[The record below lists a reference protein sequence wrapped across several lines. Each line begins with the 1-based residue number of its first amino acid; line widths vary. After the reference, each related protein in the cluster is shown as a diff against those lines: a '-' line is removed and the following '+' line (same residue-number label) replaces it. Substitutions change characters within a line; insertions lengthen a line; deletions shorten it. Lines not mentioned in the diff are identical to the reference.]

1 MKGGRIPEIKSLP
14 TARDMAA
21 QMVQEGGGKLYSIGS
36 EVQVANRTLIAHDA
50 HRLREELKRGA
61 MSVDLQDVS
70 SVKSRTLEY
79 LTGCEM
85 SARVPLWGGLCARAL
100 NLSRQYVARWM
111 ATHAGHE
118 TTAFLI
124 VAREAFADSLASA
137 ALNGSVSPIP
147 AIFSLKSQCGWRD
160 GGADDGN
167 VIGTEDDEASFDL
180 RQILARYEGQD
191 AAEGTSETV
200 DDYNVE

>member
-1 MKGGRIPEIKSLP
+1 M
-14 TARDMAA
+14 
-21 QMVQEGGGKLYSIGS
+21 
-36 EVQVANRTLIAHDA
+36 
-50 HRLREELKRGA
+50 
-61 MSVDLQDVS
+61 
-70 SVKSRTLEY
+70 
-79 LTGCEM
+79 
-85 SARVPLWGGLCARAL
+85 
-100 NLSRQYVARWM
+100 ARWM